1 MFQWE
6 RRGLEE
12 EEEEEE
18 EETSSCHNLSI
29 LSLPNILPFEAA

>member
-18 EETSSCHNLSI
+18 EEDDVVRGNAFSFCLDASGI
-29 LSLPNILPFEAA
+29 

>member
-18 EETSSCHNLSI
+18 EED
-29 LSLPNILPFEAA
+29 LPLW

>member
-18 EETSSCHNLSI
+18 ALRKRVYFSMSTHI
-29 LSLPNILPFEAA
+29 